1 MRTTNDPKENGI
13 RIRFNREMKEYLVKR
28 SKEEQRTVS
37 EIVREIVREEMD
49 RDFVHQ

>member
-13 RIRFNREMKEYLVKR
+13 RIRFNREMKEYLVKK
-28 SKEEQRTVS
+28 STEEQKTVS
-37 EIVREIVREEMD
+37 EIVRDMVKEKMD